1 MSVMFALRLLARTL
15 LAAVRRALGRPGAP
29 VLIES
34 LIPKPNPFWH
44 YNTRIDA
51 QQIVKSHAARERT
64 AVDGHIVNYLGVAM
78 PVSIM
83 PHLAPQAGTLEDA
96 PLPNNYHADLAEWAA
111 ALRAVDLARGAFTMI
126 ELGCG
131 WGCWMNNTGIAAK
144 RRGLNTHVIGI
155 EGDPAYLAIARQ
167 TLARTG
173 IAADEYT
180 LLHGVASAKPG
191 FALFPTRDAGHATW
205 GLEPRF
211 DVGDAESAAA
221 VANGGYQRL
230 PNITLSEA
238 IGARAKIDLLH
249 IDIQGGE
256 ADLVEAALT
265 LLCERVGYLVIGT
278 HMREI
283 EGRLFALLQAANW
296 QLEIERPATF
306 DLLSGKPVILV
317 DGVQGWKNL
326 RFHAR

>member
-1 MSVMFALRLLARTL
+1 MTVMFALRLLARTL
-15 LAAVRRALGRPGAP
+15 LAAVRRALGKPGAP
-29 VLIES
+29 VLIEP
-34 LIPKPNPFWH
+34 LLPKPNPFWH

-64 AVDGHIVNYLGVAM
+64 SLDGHIVNYLGVAM

-83 PHLAPQAGTLEDA
+83 PHLAPQAGTLEDP

-111 ALRAVDLARGAFTMI
+111 ALRAVDLARGTFTMI

-131 WGCWMNNTGIAAK
+131 WGCWMTNTGIAAK
-144 RRGLNTHVIGI
+144 RRGLTTHVIGI
-155 EGDPAYLAIARQ
+155 EGDTDYLAIAHQ

-173 IAADEYT
+173 ITPDEYT
-180 LLHGVASAKPG
+180 LYHGVASAKPG
-191 FALFPTRDAGHATW
+191 YALFPIREAGRADW
-205 GLEPRF
+205 GLEARF
-211 DVGDAESAAA
+211 DVNDAESAAA
-221 VANGGYQRL
+221 VAGGGYQRL
-230 PNITLSEA
+230 PNITLDKA
-238 IGARAKIDLLH
+238 IGARARIDLLH

-256 ADLVEAALT
+256 TDLVAAALP
-265 LLCERVGYLVIGT
+265 LLRERVGYLVIGT
-278 HMREI
+278 HTREI
-283 EGRLFALLQAANW
+283 EGRLFALLQDANW

-326 RFHAR
+326 RLHAR